1 MLNRILNITKKIT
14 PIGLS
19 GLSIYDVA
27 IFFWKGLMKGAITTR
42 ASSLAFNFFLAFFPS
57 IIVFFTLI
65 PYIPILGLQKTLM
78 EILSVVLPPSTNEV
92 TFHALDDIINNP
104 RGGLLSIG
112 FILALYFSTNGI
124 NSLIEAFNASY
135 HIRED
140 RPIIQQR
147 FLSLGLTLLLS
158 FMLIIAIGL
167 IIFGKLTIGYL
178 ADFDFISNLAADLI
192 LFGKWFAILLMLFFG
207 ISTLFHLG
215 PSIKSKWKL
224 FTPGSIFATLGI
236 IITSVGFNYYI
247 NHFSLYNKVYGSI
260 GTLMIILIWM
270 YFNSIILLTGFELNV
285 SISNAK
291 EKNKNYNRNCKF
303 AN

>member
-1 MLNRILNITKKIT
+1 MLNIILDFTKKIK
-14 PIGLS
+14 PLGFS

-27 IFFWKGLMKGAITTR
+27 IFFWKGLMEGAITTR

-65 PYIPILGLQKTLM
+65 PYIPIVGLQEILM
-78 EILSVVLPPSTNEV
+78 ELLSVVLPPSTNEV
-92 TFHALDDIINNP
+92 TFNTLDDIINNP
-104 RGGLLSIG
+104 RGGLLSVG
-112 FILALYFSTNGI
+112 FILALYFSTNGV

-135 HIRED
+135 HIREN

-147 FLSLGLTLLLS
+147 LLSLGLTLLLS

-167 IIFGKLTIGYL
+167 IIFGKLTLGYL
-178 ADFDFISNLAADLI
+178 TDFDIISNSSADLI
-192 LFGKWFAILLMLFFG
+192 LFGKWLTIFLILFFG
-207 ISTLFHLG
+207 ISSLFHLG

-224 FTPGSIFATLGI
+224 FTPGSILATLGI
-236 IITSVGFNYYI
+236 IITSIGFNYYI
-247 NHFSLYNKVYGSI
+247 NHFSQYNKVYGSI

-270 YFNSIILLTGFELNV
+270 YFNSIILLTGFELNA

-291 EKNKNYNRNCKF
+291 EKKQELQ
-303 AN
+303 

>member
-1 MLNRILNITKKIT
+1 MFKLTLEISKKIK
-14 PIGLS
+14 PSGFS

-27 IFFWKGLMKGAITTR
+27 IFFWKGLIEGAITTR

-65 PYIPILGLQKTLM
+65 PYIPIVGLQEILM

-92 TFHALDDIINNP
+92 TFNTLDDIINNA
-104 RGGLLSIG
+104 RGGLLSVG
-112 FILALYFSTNGI
+112 FILALYFSTNGV

-135 HIRED
+135 HIREN

-147 FLSLGLTLLLS
+147 LLSLGLTLLLS

-167 IIFGKLTIGYL
+167 IIFGKLILSYL
-178 ADFDFISNLAADLI
+178 TDFDIISNSAADLI
-192 LFGKWFAILLMLFFG
+192 LFGKWFAIFLMLFFG

-224 FTPGSIFATLGI
+224 FTPGSTLATLGI
-236 IITSVGFNYYI
+236 IITSIGFNYYI
-247 NHFSLYNKVYGSI
+247 NHFSQYNKVYGSI

-270 YFNSIILLTGFELNV
+270 YFNSIILLTGFELNA

-291 EKNKNYNRNCKF
+291 EKKQDLE
-303 AN
+303 